1 MKLNVDDIR
10 NALIG
15 GNFELSDLETIAQA
29 LKFARSQLAA
39 RQIRACVK
47 GDQVRFTNPKTGAVF
62 RGVVERVKI
71 KNVIVLTPAGRYNV
85 PANLLEFA

>member
-1 MKLNVDDIR
+1 MVDIVDIR
-10 NALIG
+10 STITSGVYSAS
-15 GNFELSDLETIAQA
+15 ELDTIAQA
-29 LKFARSQLAA
+29 LKFARAQLAQ

-62 RGVVERVKI
+62 LGTVDRVKI
-71 KNVIVLTPAGRYNV
+71 KNVIVATPQGRYNV